1 MHYSLVKRFKIM
13 YLKIFIAFQTTILF
27 LSPTYLLSHN
37 LDQEEIAYPTSY
49 VYPVDDDRTIPLP
62 YITLRAKLIRHTFPG
77 TPNYESIEGGDMPET
92 RWVLEVPGSEIRRLI
107 DSNYLTED
115 LYYPD
120 KNGWIQLIAVGDEES
135 PSPLLNKQ
143 VIVQGYLGTLIS
155 HIHTPATLEAKEMH
169 EDIQ

>member
-1 MHYSLVKRFKIM
+1 M
-13 YLKIFIAFQTTILF
+13 YLRIFLALQAVIMFITLRYSF
-27 LSPTYLLSHN
+27 SHS
-37 LDQEEIAYPTSY
+37 LDQEEIIYPTSY

-77 TPNYESIEGGDMPET
+77 SPNYESIERGDMPET

-107 DSNYLTED
+107 ESNFLTED

-135 PSPLLNKQ
+135 PSPLLNKR

>member
-1 MHYSLVKRFKIM
+1 MCLRIFLALQIIVTFFFPIHSFSL
-13 YLKIFIAFQTTILF
+13 
-27 LSPTYLLSHN
+27 N
-37 LDQEEIAYPTSY
+37 LDQEEITYPTSY

-77 TPNYESIEGGDMPET
+77 TPNYESIESGDMPET

-107 DSNYLTED
+107 ESNYLTED

-155 HIHTPATLEAKEMH
+155 HIHTPATLEAKKMH

>member
-1 MHYSLVKRFKIM
+1 M
-13 YLKIFIAFQTTILF
+13 YLRIIFALQAIITFFFPIYSFSQD
-27 LSPTYLLSHN
+27 
-37 LDQEEIAYPTSY
+37 LDQEEIIYPTSY

-77 TPNYESIEGGDMPET
+77 TPNYESIESGDMPET

-107 DSNYLTED
+107 ESNYLTED

-169 EDIQ
+169 EDLQ

>member
-1 MHYSLVKRFKIM
+1 MHMNFALILLMVLEFFTPISM
-13 YLKIFIAFQTTILF
+13 IA
-27 LSPTYLLSHN
+27 LSMDKEAIS
-37 LDQEEIAYPTSY
+37 YPTSY

-77 TPNYESIEGGDMPET
+77 TPNYESIESGDMPET

-107 DSNYLTED
+107 ESNYLTED

-143 VIVQGYLGTLIS
+143 VVVQGYLGTLIS

>member
-1 MHYSLVKRFKIM
+1 MYLRIFLTLQAIITFISSRYSLS
-13 YLKIFIAFQTTILF
+13 Q
-27 LSPTYLLSHN
+27 N
-37 LDQEEIAYPTSY
+37 LDQEEIVYPTSY

-77 TPNYESIEGGDMPET
+77 TPNYESIEGGDMPEP

-120 KNGWIQLIAVGDEES
+120 KNGWIQLIAVGDEDS
-135 PSPLLNKQ
+135 PRPLLNKQ

>member
-1 MHYSLVKRFKIM
+1 M
-13 YLKIFIAFQTTILF
+13 YLRIFLALQAIITFI
-27 LSPTYLLSHN
+27 SPIYSFSHN
-37 LDQEEIAYPTSY
+37 LDQEEIVYPTSY

-62 YITLRAKLIRHTFPG
+62 YITLRAKLICHTFPG
-77 TPNYESIEGGDMPET
+77 TPNYESIESGDMPET
-92 RWVLEVPGSEIRRLI
+92 RWVLEVHGSEIRRLI
-107 DSNYLTED
+107 ESNYLTED

-135 PSPLLNKQ
+135 PSLFLNKQ

-155 HIHTPATLEAKEMH
+155 HIHTPATLEAKEIH

>member
-1 MHYSLVKRFKIM
+1 
-13 YLKIFIAFQTTILF
+13 
-27 LSPTYLLSHN
+27 
-37 LDQEEIAYPTSY
+37 
-49 VYPVDDDRTIPLP
+49 
-62 YITLRAKLIRHTFPG
+62 
-77 TPNYESIEGGDMPET
+77 MPEP

-135 PSPLLNKQ
+135 PSLLLNKQ